1 MEQISILAIFAHPD
15 DEAFR
20 CGGTLALFEQ
30 NGFHVH
36 ILTFTRGQA
45 GSCGQPPLCR
55 REELGAVRT
64 KELYC
69 SCQALG
75 LETPQV
81 LDYEDGALQYVSQEE
96 GVARIATCIQSIR
109 PCVLLTW
116 PLDGLSGHLDHQS
129 VSRWSTEAFL
139 NSEKSGYHVLT
150 SLYYLAFPSSLADTL
165 GMSQLHA
172 TPDSNITISVDIESV
187 WEKKMAAI
195 YCHRTQICETPILNA
210 SEEKQH
216 LFFGKEYFIRLGQ
229 PKGCDYF
236 SELLRHYAPV

>member
-1 MEQISILAIFAHPD
+1 MEKISILAIFAHPD

-20 CGGTLALFEQ
+20 CGGTLALLEQ

-36 ILTFTRGQA
+36 MMTFTRGQG
-45 GSCGQPPLCR
+45 GSCGQPPLCPQ
-55 REELGAVRT
+55 EELGAVRT

-75 LETPQV
+75 LETPLV
-81 LDYEDGALQYVSQEE
+81 LDYEDGGLQNVRHEE
-96 GVARIATCIQSIR
+96 GVDRITACIQSIR
-109 PCVLLTW
+109 PRVLLTW
-116 PLDGLSGHLDHQS
+116 PLDGLSGHPDHQS

-139 NSEKSGYHVLT
+139 KSEKSGYHELT

-172 TPDSNITISVDIESV
+172 TPDSSITISVDIESV

-195 YCHRTQICETPILNA
+195 NCHRTQISETPILN
-210 SEEKQH
+210 SSKEKQH
-216 LFFGKEYFIRLGQ
+216 LFLGKEYFLQLGQ
-229 PKGCDYF
+229 PKGRDYF
-236 SELLRHYAPV
+236 SELLRSYASV